1 MNNRHPQIASVI
13 AFHARRA
20 RPAPPAPEPGGY
32 RPDTLKVL
40 FGTAL

>member
-1 MNNRHPQIASVI
+1 VPDDVIASVI

-32 RPDTLKVL
+32 RLDTLQVL